1 MLKVAAL
8 RNGFT
13 YGKLFH
19 QLKEIV
25 SELLR
30 YLWEIPSDAHQSL
43 SCQQVHVRELR
54 CIAGRPLGNE
64 ALRRFSRDVLSNG
77 TTLVR

>member
-1 MLKVAAL
+1 MHALVVLLGPATVMVIQWMLKVGAL

-19 QLKEIV
+19 QLEEIV

-43 SCQQVHVRELR
+43 SDWWLFV
-54 CIAGRPLGNE
+54 AMGGY
-64 ALRRFSRDVLSNG
+64 
-77 TTLVR
+77 

>member
-1 MLKVAAL
+1 MHALVVLLGPATVMVIQWMLKVGAL

-19 QLKEIV
+19 QLEEIV

-30 YLWEIPSDAHQSL
+30 YLWKIPSDAHQS
-43 SCQQVHVRELR
+43 
-54 CIAGRPLGNE
+54 
-64 ALRRFSRDVLSNG
+64 FS
-77 TTLVR
+77 

>member
-8 RNGFT
+8 RNSFT

-19 QLKEIV
+19 QLEEIV

-30 YLWEIPSDAHQSL
+30 YLWEIPSDAQAKVFHFINF
-43 SCQQVHVRELR
+43 VRE
-54 CIAGRPLGNE
+54 
-64 ALRRFSRDVLSNG
+64 
-77 TTLVR
+77 

>member
-1 MLKVAAL
+1 MLIQCAL

-19 QLKEIV
+19 QLEEIV

-30 YLWEIPSDAHQSL
+30 YLWEIPLDAHQSL
-43 SCQQVHVRELR
+43 SGVVTFC
-54 CIAGRPLGNE
+54 GN
-64 ALRRFSRDVLSNG
+64 G
-77 TTLVR
+77 

>member
-1 MLKVAAL
+1 MLKVGAL
-8 RNGFT
+8 RNDFT

-19 QLKEIV
+19 QLEEIV

-43 SCQQVHVRELR
+43 SERL
-54 CIAGRPLGNE
+54 L
-64 ALRRFSRDVLSNG
+64 
-77 TTLVR
+77 LVRLFCF